1 MRAEEAIEVTR
12 KVVIDITLQDIIKGK
27 SYNIDSV
34 SKFYLT
40 AWHFFKARVFPFDEA
55 RRLALSI
62 GMNINELKT
71 SYKLLNKKGGD
82 VILILPKDREKNG
95 TINIENPKD
104 YGILINAVHIAI
116 LAYKEGGQELY
127 DNVVEKLR
135 RNTDKSFRLYMET
148 LFNVLPDV
156 KDLATNL
163 PEKKILGEIL
173 MTTEEKITPKGGKIT
188 DFIDK

>member
-1 MRAEEAIEVTR
+1 
-12 KVVIDITLQDIIKGK
+12 
-27 SYNIDSV
+27 
-34 SKFYLT
+34 
-40 AWHFFKARVFPFDEA
+40 
-55 RRLALSI
+55 
-62 GMNINELKT
+62 MNINELKT